1 MNNPIFL
8 PPVSPLRLPEV
19 ARESREILEGAY
31 DHASNFLILDVEVTL
46 WNEIGQEIG
55 KKNERRYFEVNSL
68 KIGYKNKGDQSPLK
82 TVQLIGARTD
92 EAMKKVMPLLIENMQ
107 KHIDQEI
114 FFSNNSDRFTKKE
127 ITFAK
132 EPDFGTSSEAY
143 VSETISNTL
152 EFVSDRWR
160 LKQSQFKEND
170 SIADSQT
177 LRMLLNYSNF
187 ESMIQE
193 VEASQTSHKWDTSSR
208 IIQVNPLID
217 KVVNAYQKL
226 VENPNENYAILYSK
240 LADKKEAASN
250 FIENIQS
257 QIGQIES
264 YRDQNLN
271 TLPPLGLPLISS
283 GLELLNDALKDAKT
297 HLKQI
302 EQSIFL
308 HQDLAVMGALRE
320 VNQNLFYKGQAPIG
334 VTLTRDF
341 NKLISQYGLVPYDT
355 FHVEDE
361 NQVDYIK
368 THLLNKLGSSLIQFE
383 YEALFNNLVCQIE
396 GIPEAIEEDRL
407 EVELEQAR
415 IENENRIIYNQQRF
429 YQDQERAPG
438 LFEMVD
444 LSNPVRSPSSLSLS
458 SIVSDDGSDLL
469 STYSRSSSQAS
480 FYSAVDEQE
489 MKGSPT
495 VNSEHSLQEQYDK
508 GRQFLPVEADSEDDV
523 F

>member
-1 MNNPIFL
+1 M
-8 PPVSPLRLPEV
+8 
-19 ARESREILEGAY
+19 
-31 DHASNFLILDVEVTL
+31 
-46 WNEIGQEIG
+46 
-55 KKNERRYFEVNSL
+55 
-68 KIGYKNKGDQSPLK
+68 
-82 TVQLIGARTD
+82 
-92 EAMKKVMPLLIENMQ
+92 
-107 KHIDQEI
+107 
-114 FFSNNSDRFTKKE
+114 
-127 ITFAK
+127 
-132 EPDFGTSSEAY
+132 
-143 VSETISNTL
+143 
-152 EFVSDRWR
+152 
-160 LKQSQFKEND
+160 
-170 SIADSQT
+170 
-177 LRMLLNYSNF
+177 
-187 ESMIQE
+187 
-193 VEASQTSHKWDTSSR
+193 
-208 IIQVNPLID
+208 
-217 KVVNAYQKL
+217 
-226 VENPNENYAILYSK
+226 
-240 LADKKEAASN
+240 
-250 FIENIQS
+250 
-257 QIGQIES
+257 
-264 YRDQNLN
+264 
-271 TLPPLGLPLISS
+271 
-283 GLELLNDALKDAKT
+283 ELLNDALKDAKT